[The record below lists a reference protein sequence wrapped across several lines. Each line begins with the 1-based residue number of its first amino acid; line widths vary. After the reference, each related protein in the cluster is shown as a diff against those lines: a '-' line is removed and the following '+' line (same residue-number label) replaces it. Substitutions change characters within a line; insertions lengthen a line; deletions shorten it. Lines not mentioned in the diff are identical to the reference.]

1 MLSCRHLWKIYGR
14 SPADALRAHLTGD
27 ARPTAGHVT
36 AVADVSFDV
45 QRGETFVVMGLSGS
59 GKSTLVRCIA
69 RLTEP
74 TAGEVLLDGVDV
86 LRMKEAELREMRRR
100 KVAMV
105 FQNFGLLPHRTV
117 FENVTYGLELR
128 GESSAVRAERA
139 MQMIELVGL
148 RGWEKHLPRTLSGGM
163 QQRVGLARALAVD
176 PELLL
181 LDEPFSALDA
191 TMRSEVRTDALSILR
206 SSGTTAVMVTHDQ
219 EEAMAFADHLVV
231 LLDGRVAQAGAPS
244 DVYNA
249 PASLA
254 VARFIGQANLLPGVA
269 ASGSVRFDLGTC
281 PSDGREGRVVVLVR
295 PEHVR
300 PVGPES
306 DGVDGVVEARS
317 YYGHDG
323 SLAVRV
329 PSGALV
335 VARVS
340 AESLIP
346 VGSRVRLGVDRVTCV
361 FPDEAS
367 TPPRA

>member
-181 LDEPFSALDA
+181 FDEPFSALDPLIRREMQDELLRLNGQLHKTSVFITHDFAEALRLGDHVAIMRDGRIVQVGTPQELVLHPADDYVAAFVKDAPRAKVLTAAAVMRPAAGAVA
-191 TMRSEVRTDALSILR
+191 TESTCFIGSSLESLLSRMAAGVDVMAVLDAGGDVVGVLDR
-206 SSGTTAVMVTHDQ
+206 SSVLA
-219 EEAMAFADHLVV
+219 AMSPQ
-231 LLDGRVAQAGAPS
+231 G
-244 DVYNA
+244 
-249 PASLA
+249 
-254 VARFIGQANLLPGVA
+254 
-269 ASGSVRFDLGTC
+269 
-281 PSDGREGRVVVLVR
+281 
-295 PEHVR
+295 
-300 PVGPES
+300 
-306 DGVDGVVEARS
+306 
-317 YYGHDG
+317 
-323 SLAVRV
+323 
-329 PSGALV
+329 
-335 VARVS
+335 
-340 AESLIP
+340 
-346 VGSRVRLGVDRVTCV
+346 
-361 FPDEAS
+361 
-367 TPPRA
+367 